1 MSFARVLTMTLA
13 LAGVVT
19 AGWAAE
25 DGPYGTMVAM
35 KVKGVTLDPTSS
47 KPVAVLETA
56 EETTRLLPI
65 WIGPFEANAI
75 AIEMEEIS
83 TVRPLTHDLIKNIL
97 NGVEAKVKRV
107 IITKLEDNIFYAVIR
122 LEIDGKKEV
131 TVDSRPSDA
140 IAVALRV
147 NAPIYATEQ
156 VLEAAKTIEQTERH
170 ALTLTERTTG
180 LTVQPL
186 TPDIAEH
193 FSLIEGKGVLVSHVQ
208 QNSGAA
214 SAGVRR
220 GDIITAVGD
229 RETDSIQAFREAF
242 EAVKG
247 QTRVALHL
255 QRGNAQHRLT
265 LNLNAPNE

>member
-13 LAGVVT
+13 LGLVVT
-19 AGWAAE
+19 TGWAAE
-25 DGPYGTMVAM
+25 DGPYGAMVAM

-47 KPVAVLETA
+47 KPVAVLETT

-97 NGVEAKVKRV
+97 SGVEAKVQRI

-122 LEIDGKKEV
+122 LEIDGREV
-131 TVDSRPSDA
+131 AVDSRPSDA

-156 VLEAAKTIEQTERH
+156 VLEAAKTIEQTKRD
-170 ALTLTERTTG
+170 ALTMTKRTIG
-180 LTVQPL
+180 LTIQAL

-193 FSLIEGKGVLVSHVQ
+193 FRLNEGKGVLVSHVQ
-208 QNSGAA
+208 KNSGAA

-229 RETDSIQAFREAF
+229 RETDSIQAFVEAF

-247 QTRVALHL
+247 QSQVPLHL
-255 QRGNAQHRLT
+255 QRGDSRHQLT
-265 LNLNAPNE
+265 LGLNSPRE